1 MQRYTVQKIMF
12 SAILGIFSFSIF
24 AMEFPEFPEAQPSF
38 WDHFKKRKDFI
49 PCAQVK
55 SLKSDAPE
63 SEYRDVAK
71 NLRKNNLTVCD
82 CMKYLL
88 WQKKKKAFERLDQQV
103 PGATQ
108 KILEEKKAL
117 DKIDGIFN
125 KTENFSVTCGQD
137 IPQELCAFATKEYKK
152 NKTARDLRIAL
163 NNNLKDCNICCR
175 YEVVGDIECT
185 RLRNVIELNKNV
197 LICSKK
203 DRQGSIIH
211 EIAHLN
217 YNINFTLA
225 SLLQLSAKHFD
236 ENYLPTVQPAM
247 EAEADR
253 LPAACDC
260 LETAKYCEASSK
272 ALERDFWKSM
282 CFIKEYTIATTNCPV
297 SDQQIEIIEK
307 KIISKE
313 KAQLWDGFK
322 EMVKETNKK
331 SDPGHPFTPS
341 RAAWA
346 TKIRRLREME
356 EALKIKN
363 EQNGR

>member
-1 MQRYTVQKIMF
+1 MDANKYNFFIFVQ
-12 SAILGIFSFSIF
+12 LIFGTSLN
-24 AMEFPEFPEAQPSF
+24 AMESPEAPQTF
-38 WDHFKKRKDFI
+38 WDYFRKRKDFS

-88 WQKKKKAFERLDQQV
+88 WLKKKKAFEELEKQV
-103 PGATQ
+103 PGSTQ
-108 KILEEKKAL
+108 KILERKKVL
-117 DKIDGIFN
+117 DNLDGIFN

-152 NKTARDLRIAL
+152 NKTARDLRIVL
-163 NNNLKDCNICCR
+163 DNLKNCDACCGE
-175 YEVVGDIECT
+175 EVVGGTLKFSNFIK
-185 RLRNVIELNKNV
+185 LNKNA
-197 LICSKK
+197 LILSKK
-203 DRQGSIIH
+203 NRQGLIVH

-225 SLLQLSAKHFD
+225 ALNKLPEKHFK

-260 LETAKYCEASSK
+260 LEIAKYLETSGK
-272 ALERDFWKSM
+272 ELERDFWGKSRFAND
-282 CFIKEYTIATTNCPV
+282 CEVQFECPF
-297 SDQQIEIIEK
+297 SGQTETHIEIS
-307 KIISKE
+307 ISKE
-313 KAQLWDGFK
+313 EAQKQWSDFLK
-322 EMVKETNKK
+322 IVKEQSRRN
-331 SDPGHPFTPS
+331 DPGHPFLPNRT
-341 RAAWA
+341 AWA

-356 EALKIKN
+356 EALKNSGSTKP
-363 EQNGR
+363 